1 MENSE
6 NSGQTKEQAANDF
19 VHLMSVSQMSIYA
32 YIMSV
37 VGNSIDADD
46 IMQNTSA
53 LMWTRYSDFESG
65 TDFVRWGISIA
76 HYKIKEF
83 RKQQNRHQFN
93 DKVMEVI
100 HKQAPDKLSDL
111 SLYIEKLN
119 QCLAK
124 LPSSDL
130 SLVKLRYESGNS
142 IKKIS
147 QRLNISVQAVYM
159 KLSNIHGM
167 LGRCIKQLIIQ
178 ESI

>member
-1 MENSE
+1 MKHPEDSD
-6 NSGQTKEQAANDF
+6 QTKEQATSGF
-19 VHLMSVSQMSIYA
+19 VHLMSVSQMNIYA

-37 VGNSIDADD
+37 VGNSNDADD

-53 LMWTRYSDFESG
+53 LMWERYSEFKSG

-93 DKVMEVI
+93 GEVLEKI
-100 HKQAPDKLSDL
+100 HDQAQDKLSDL
-111 SLYIEKLN
+111 SSYIEKLHR
-119 QCLAK
+119 CLGK
-124 LPSSDL
+124 LPPSDL
-130 SLVKLRYESGNS
+130 ILVKLRYQSSNS

-147 QRLNISVQAVYM
+147 NRINISVQAVYM
-159 KLSNIHGM
+159 KLSKIHGM
-167 LGRCIKQLIIQ
+167 LSRCIKQLIIQ